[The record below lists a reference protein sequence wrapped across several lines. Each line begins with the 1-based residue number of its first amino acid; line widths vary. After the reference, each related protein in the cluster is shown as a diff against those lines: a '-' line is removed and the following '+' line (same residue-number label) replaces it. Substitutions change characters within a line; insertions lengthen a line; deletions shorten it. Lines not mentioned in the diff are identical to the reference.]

1 MVDPTIEDPREVEKE
16 MDKCQVITLGDIYRA
31 LKAHPEWA
39 LELRR
44 VLLSAD
50 LLELPA
56 RLEEFAKHVDK
67 KFEQVDKRFDQVDQR
82 FEQVDKRFDQVDQRF
97 DQVDQRFDQVDQ
109 RFEQVDKRFDQVDQ
123 RFEQVD
129 QRFEQVDK
137 RFERV
142 EERLDRL
149 EKDVE
154 QLKKDVAQLKIDVA
168 ELKGDNFERRI
179 RERAHAYFGRF
190 FLRVKVIPGE
200 VWLEVLDEAVSKGII
215 TWEERDYALD
225 LDVLIRCRKKD
236 EPRELLLVVEA
247 SVSAYETDAE
257 RAMKRAEIFSKVFQ
271 METIPVVI
279 AKEIPKDL
287 EEKFPLVV
295 FITTASK

>member
-67 KFEQVDKRFDQVDQR
+67 K
-82 FEQVDKRFDQVDQRF
+82 
-97 DQVDQRFDQVDQ
+97 
-109 RFEQVDKRFDQVDQ
+109 FEQVDKRFDQVDQ